1 MCRVPLLFGS
11 VFTVIEEFLDQ
22 LSKVK
27 CISKELRSTY
37 YLYLNFYDLFSVTKK
52 NDNENCWPEKDFGTH
67 NPVKKEVRLFSNNPI
82 EANYSRGIGEFTVII
97 GLAPE
102 SKYCVL
108 VEHVHHPYCTVHS
121 GKKIFVYF

>member
-1 MCRVPLLFGS
+1 MPHTVYPERGLGKWVPLRFGS
-11 VFTVIEEFLDQ
+11 VFPI
-22 LSKVK
+22 
-27 CISKELRSTY
+27 
-37 YLYLNFYDLFSVTKK
+37 NFYDFSVTK
-52 NDNENCWPEKDFGTH
+52 NNGNENCRPEKDFGTH

-82 EANYSRGIGEFTVII
+82 EANYSGGIGEFTVII

-121 GKKIFVYF
+121 GKNLEKMFSNWQNF